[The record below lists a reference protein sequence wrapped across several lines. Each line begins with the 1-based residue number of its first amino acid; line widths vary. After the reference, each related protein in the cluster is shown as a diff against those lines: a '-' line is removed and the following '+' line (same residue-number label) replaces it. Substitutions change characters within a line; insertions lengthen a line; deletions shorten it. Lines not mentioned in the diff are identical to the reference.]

1 MRTFFRFLF
10 AFFLTFSFCF
20 YSSAPFAQT
29 SPSDNYGRLIGD
41 EQIEE
46 WLGREARLDHPVMS
60 DLVREDDAGLHFF
73 FERGYA
79 RRAQSVI
86 RTAQD
91 ARKKTLRFLPPETA
105 ENVVI
110 YLLGDINR
118 YFREQNSPGRAPEWA
133 AGLTILRDGVILIR
147 LSPRGA
153 ARIEPEMTL
162 AHELNHVAL
171 RRIAR
176 DADFP
181 HWFYEGLAMTS
192 TDDWNLTRAE
202 TLARASMSGNLLDL
216 AGIDEAFGRTG
227 AAVDLAYAQSAHFV
241 SWLAKEYGDENIRK
255 LIAQTAETNDFDG
268 AFSSV
273 FGRSPRAAFAL
284 WRDGMSRE
292 RSLWASIFSPDGVF
306 FMISLFAAAALCI
319 ALARR
324 SALRKQRLAA
334 MAREESN
341 ESLPE
346 NLRNF
351 GPFTRDKS

>member
-1 MRTFFRFLF
+1 MRKFFRLLC
-10 AFFLTFSFCF
+10 AFFLTFLFCF
-20 YSSAPFAQT
+20 NSSVSFAQT
-29 SPSDNYGRLIGD
+29 SPSDNYGSLIGD

-46 WLGREARLDHPVMS
+46 WLGREARLDHPVVS
-60 DLVREDDAGLHFF
+60 DLAREDASGLHFF

-79 RRAQSVI
+79 RRAESVI

-91 ARKKTLRFLPPETA
+91 ARQKTLRFLPPETA

-118 YFREQNSPGRAPEWA
+118 YFREQNSPGRAPDWA

-153 ARIEPEMTL
+153 SRIEPEMTL

-216 AGIDEAFGRTG
+216 DGIDASFGLTAPPSIWPMRRAPISCRGWQKNTATKTSENSSPKRPKRTISTDHFRRCSGDLRARRLRCG
-227 AAVDLAYAQSAHFV
+227 ATECLA
-241 SWLAKEYGDENIRK
+241 I
-255 LIAQTAETNDFDG
+255 
-268 AFSSV
+268 
-273 FGRSPRAAFAL
+273 AAF
-284 WRDGMSRE
+284 WRRFF
-292 RSLWASIFSPDGVF
+292 RPTACFS
-306 FMISLFAAAALCI
+306 
-319 ALARR
+319 
-324 SALRKQRLAA
+324 
-334 MAREESN
+334 
-341 ESLPE
+341 
-346 NLRNF
+346 
-351 GPFTRDKS
+351 